1 MLAAGMAPNTSAII
15 AIVENKATEAMN
27 EYDAKVVTLTL
38 GSQLSGEVATF
49 ASIDLAEAAEETEEE
64 EAAEATE
71 EAEATAAE
79 PNKPGD
85 DSASANQQVV

>member
-49 ASIDLAEAAEETEEE
+49 ASIDLAEAAE
-64 EAAEATE
+64 ATE